1 MASLPIRRLPRSIR
15 RRAGV
20 SRRRALQGL
29 GALVGAASLA
39 GCTDDGQ
46 ADDDEAGT
54 GSETGESSGESTG
67 DTGDTTGDTGTDTG
81 TDSTTGEEP
90 YAACESSDLSPE
102 ELLAG
107 IDHMVVIM
115 MENRSFDHFFGG
127 LSAVEGLPI
136 DGLTGRESNPTLM
149 GDPVAVF
156 NTSKW
161 VHEEDPPHGWNA
173 SHLQFNLGANDG
185 FVREYQNGGAQDYA
199 EVMSYYLR
207 EQLPVYHALVDEYVL
222 CDRWF
227 ASVMG
232 PTWPNRFHL
241 HCGTSDGM
249 QTNDPI
255 SGVPSVFDQLAEAG
269 VSARYYASGLPF
281 TISYGTPLNAPHMAV
296 IQQFFTD
303 AENGELPSFSIVE
316 PILTAGATI
325 GNDDHPPADVRDGQA
340 FIATIYEALA
350 TSPHWDRCLLVVIY
364 DEHGGFHD
372 HVPPPLTSDP
382 QHPGFEQLGFR
393 IPALVVGPQVRSG
406 CVNGT
411 VFDHVSVAATI
422 AKRWGLAPLN
432 ERVAATADISSC
444 IDPALID
451 NPRPPIAL
459 PRIVVA
465 RKPLIHVPGA
475 DLGGQVEL
483 AALVAKGD
491 PAGHRT
497 WTRAAIEG
505 VEYLRDRQ
513 IRRKIVRPV

>member
-1 MASLPIRRLPRSIR
+1 MTSLPIRRLPRSLR
-15 RRAGV
+15 RRRPQV

-29 GALVGAASLA
+29 GALVGAATLA
-39 GCTDDGQ
+39 GCSDDGQ
-46 ADDDEAGT
+46 ASDDEAGT
-54 GSETGESSGESTG
+54 STDTDTGEST
-67 DTGDTTGDTGTDTG
+67 DTDTTSDSETGDTGTDT
-81 TDSTTGEEP
+81 TDTGEDP
-90 YAACESSDLSPE
+90 YAVCETSDLSAE

-107 IDHMVVIM
+107 IDHLVVVM
-115 MENRSFDHFFGG
+115 MENRSFDHFFGA
-127 LSAVEGLPI
+127 LSAVERLPI

-149 GDPVAVF
+149 GDPVPVF

-161 VHEEDPPHGWNA
+161 VHDEDPPHGWNG
-173 SHLQFNLGANDG
+173 SHQQFNGGANDG
-185 FVREYQNGGAQDYA
+185 FVREYQNAGAQEYT
-199 EVMSYYLR
+199 EVMGYYLR
-207 EQLPVYHALVDEYVL
+207 EQLPVYHALVDEYML

-241 HCGTSDGM
+241 HCGTSDGE
-249 QTNDPI
+249 QSNNVI
-255 SGVPSVFDQLAEAG
+255 SGVPSVFDQLADAG
-269 VSARYYASGLPF
+269 VSARYYAAGLPF

-303 AENGELPSFSIVE
+303 AENGELPSFCMVE

-340 FIATIYEALA
+340 FLAMVYEALA
-350 TSPHWDRCLLVVIY
+350 SSPNWDRCMLVVIY

-372 HVPPPLTSDP
+372 HVPPPLTQDP

-393 IPALVVGPQVRSG
+393 IPAMVIGPQVHGG

-432 ERVAATADISSC
+432 ERVAATADLSSC
-444 IDPALID
+444 IDPAKID
-451 NPRPPIAL
+451 NPSPPISL

-465 RKPLIHVPGA
+465 RKPIIHVPGA
-475 DLGGQVEL
+475 DFGGQVEL
-483 AALVAKGD
+483 AAMMAKGD

-505 VEYLRDRQ
+505 VEFIRDRQ
-513 IRRKIVRPV
+513 IRRKLVRPV